1 MSDRSTELSAL
12 LAPIEADLE
21 RTREVL
27 DRELTD
33 DSAAVRD
40 MLDHVGRFRGKQL
53 RAAMTLL
60 CARAAGNLGPEH
72 PRVAAVIE
80 MIHLATL
87 VHDDVLDG
95 ASVRRRVASVN
106 TRWDNQVAVLL
117 GDWLYARAF
126 ALSTRLESPLVS
138 RHLALTTQRIC
149 RGEIEQA
156 GHRYDFELS
165 REGYEAIAGAK
176 TAALYAAAC
185 ELGALYPNGDERV
198 ATELGRFGWEVG
210 LAFQIVDDVL
220 DLTGTEDEVGKS
232 VGNDVEDGKVT
243 LPVLHVYAGADDAQ
257 RAAIRDA
264 YTDPDLAV
272 DPEQGGGASA
282 AGSTARLDRLREVC
296 DLEPGIRV
304 ARRRADELLDS
315 ALRRLEVLP
324 AGPIRETLVR
334 AGSFVLQRRY

>member
-1 MSDRSTELSAL
+1 MSDEKAELSAL
-12 LAPIEADLE
+12 LAPIESDLE
-21 RTREVL
+21 LTRQVL

-53 RAAMTLL
+53 RAALVLL
-60 CARAAGNLGPEH
+60 CGRAAQNWSPEL
-72 PRVAAVIE
+72 PQVAAVVE

-126 ALSTRLESPLVS
+126 ALSTRLESPMVS

-156 GHRYDFELS
+156 AHRYDFDLD
-165 REGYEAIAGAK
+165 RDGYEAIAGAK

-185 ELGALYPNGDERV
+185 RLGARYPEGDERV
-198 ATELGRFGWEVG
+198 AAELERFGWEVG
-210 LAFQIVDDVL
+210 LAFQIIDDVL
-220 DLTGTEDEVGKS
+220 DLTGSEAEVGKS

-243 LPVLHVYAGADDAQ
+243 LPVLHVYATADANE

-264 YTDPDLAV
+264 YTDPQL
-272 DPEQGGGASA
+272 GGS
-282 AGSTARLDRLREVC
+282 GSTARVERLREVC
-296 DLEPGIRV
+296 DLEPGLTL
-304 ARRRADELLDS
+304 ARQRADELLES
-315 ALRRLEVLP
+315 ALARLDVLP
-324 AGPIRETLVR
+324 SGPLRETLVR
-334 AGSFVLQRRY
+334 TGRFVLQRRH